1 MVPMRTSVTASE
13 AMKKLVGCRIWR
25 STTKLTRTRR
35 LPKVVTTM
43 QMARLTAMKMVS
55 REPKGAGQHSGPQ
68 GVPYVPG
75 MMIGALGLY
84 PVVYIRDE
92 VFQSHGNTCLSLS
105 HDVAS
110 SSHFP

>member
-1 MVPMRTSVTASE
+1 MDMVPMRTSVTASE

-68 GVPYVPG
+68 GVPYVPAMQG
-75 MMIGALGLY
+75 VL
-84 PVVYIRDE
+84 
-92 VFQSHGNTCLSLS
+92 
-105 HDVAS
+105 
-110 SSHFP
+110 